1 MLSALS
7 ENAEFFRERINLFIF
22 LAPVARVDRC
32 LATTVRTMANQPKA
46 VKLMRKMGP
55 EMMPEP
61 QVGNKF
67 MSGLLQ
73 LTGAAKKGMGLI
85 SDEDPTKLS

>member
-1 MLSALS
+1 
-7 ENAEFFRERINLFIF
+7 
-22 LAPVARVDRC
+22 
-32 LATTVRTMANQPKA
+32 
-46 VKLMRKMGP
+46 MRKMGP

>member
-1 MLSALS
+1 
-7 ENAEFFRERINLFIF
+7 
-22 LAPVARVDRC
+22 
-32 LATTVRTMANQPKA
+32 
-46 VKLMRKMGP
+46 MRKMGP

-85 SDEDPTKLS
+85 SDEDPTKLSQEAFKNYLGHFPAGTSFMCADHYR

>member
-1 MLSALS
+1 
-7 ENAEFFRERINLFIF
+7 
-22 LAPVARVDRC
+22 
-32 LATTVRTMANQPKA
+32 
-46 VKLMRKMGP
+46 
-55 EMMPEP
+55 MPEP

-85 SDEDPTKLS
+85 SDEDPTKLSQEAFKNYLGHFPAGTSFMCADHYR